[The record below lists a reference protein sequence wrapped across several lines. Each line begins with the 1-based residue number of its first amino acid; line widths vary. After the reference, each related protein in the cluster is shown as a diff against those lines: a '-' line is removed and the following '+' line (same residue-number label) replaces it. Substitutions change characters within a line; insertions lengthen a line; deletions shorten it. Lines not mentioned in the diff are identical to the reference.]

1 MLQFIFRKERIELNY
16 KFFLFK
22 EFVDIWKSDKTKTK
36 NKANSMLYFVF
47 LLSDISD
54 ENPLRDVNP
63 DKLEEEA
70 KFRAFKKRDKIF
82 TTKEEELL
90 SAAITK
96 YAYLNMTPE
105 ERMLYTF
112 DKKIKQLVDMLD
124 SSKPETVTN
133 VENGV
138 VSFVSNSKMIT
149 DALSRV
155 SKIRKVR
162 EKILSS
168 IKNEAISQKVRG
180 QLSLSPLVRGL
191 LQPDKN

>member
-47 LLSDISD
+47 LLADITE
-54 ENPLRDVNP
+54 ENPLKDVPAN
-63 DKLEEEA
+63 KLEEEA
-70 KFRAFKKRDKIF
+70 KFRAFRKRDKNF

-90 SAAITK
+90 SAAISK
-96 YAYLNMTPE
+96 YSYLNMTPE
-105 ERMLYTF
+105 ERMLYTL
-112 DKKIKQLVDMLD
+112 DKKIVQIVDMLD

-155 SKIRKVR
+155 SKVRKVR

-168 IKNEAISQKVRG
+168 IKNEAVSQKVRG